1 MSDFEEAVKKKAFK
15 IAADKIA
22 ESAGNRILERFN
34 SIEDNI
40 AETFTSFFRYLA
52 DYIGPTGFSRKP
64 RAKEFEDVS
73 WKSLSRK
80 YVKGKK
86 RMRKKQRLP
95 VTDGSMFYS
104 RTTQLVSDLKSG
116 FVKPS
121 TARYLFG
128 VSVSLDDGKSW
139 FSKGS
144 KERSETRTSTYFNRR
159 VKSGLSKGLKQGESV
174 SVRFKVLGNDFNR
187 MSSIRFLLSETFGR
201 GSHVWDVFFD
211 ETGNE
216 EQRPLLIP
224 SIRMFMRL
232 NRKKVL
238 K

>member
-15 IAADKIA
+15 IATDKIA

-52 DYIGPTGFSRKP
+52 DYIGSTGFSRKP

-86 RMRKKQRLP
+86 RFRKKHRLP

-104 RTTQLVSDLKSG
+104 KSAQLVSDLKNG
-116 FVKPS
+116 AVQPS

-128 VSVSLDDGKSW
+128 VSVSLDGGNSW

-144 KERSETRTSTYFNRR
+144 KERSEMRTSAYFNRR
-159 VKSGLSKGLKQGESV
+159 VKSGLSKGLKQGEPV
-174 SVRFKVLGNDFNR
+174 SVRFRALGDSLS
-187 MSSIRFLLSETFGR
+187 MSSIRFLLGETFGR

-216 EQRPLLIP
+216 EQRPLLMP

>member
-1 MSDFEEAVKKKAFK
+1 MSDFEEVVRKKAFK

-22 ESAGNRILERFN
+22 ESAGNKILERFN
-34 SIEDNI
+34 SIEDNV
-40 AETFTSFFRYLA
+40 AETFTSFFRYLS
-52 DYIGPTGFSRKP
+52 DYIGKDGFSRKP
-64 RAKEFEDVS
+64 RVKEFEDVS

-86 RMRKKQRLP
+86 RFRKKHRLP

-104 RTTQLVSDLKSG
+104 KSTQLVSDLKNG
-116 FVKPS
+116 AVQPS

-128 VSVSLDDGKSW
+128 VSVSLDGGNSW

-144 KERSETRTSTYFNRR
+144 KERSESRTSTYFNRR
-159 VKSGLSKGLKQGESV
+159 LKTGLAKGLKQGEPV
-174 SVRFKVLGNDFNR
+174 SVRFRASGDSPS
-187 MSSIRFLLSETFGR
+187 MSSIRFLLGETFGR

-216 EQRPLLIP
+216 EQRPLLMP

>member
-1 MSDFEEAVKKKAFK
+1 MSDFEEVVRKKAFK

-22 ESAGNRILERFN
+22 ESAGNKILERFN

-40 AETFTSFFRYLA
+40 AETFTSFFRYLS
-52 DYIGPTGFSRKP
+52 DYIGTVGFSRKP
-64 RAKEFEDVS
+64 RAKEFEGVS

-86 RMRKKQRLP
+86 RFRKKHRLP

-104 RTTQLVSDLKSG
+104 KSTQLVSDLKNG
-116 FVKPS
+116 FVQPS
-121 TARYLFG
+121 TARYMFG
-128 VSVSLDDGKSW
+128 ISVSLDGGNSW

-144 KERSETRTSTYFNRR
+144 KERSESRTSAYFNRR
-159 VKSGLSKGLKQGESV
+159 LKRGLAKGLKLGEPV
-174 SVRFKVLGNDFNR
+174 SVRFRALGDSLS
-187 MSSIRFLLSETFGR
+187 MSSIRFLLGETFGR

-211 ETGNE
+211 ENGNE
-216 EQRPLLIP
+216 VKRPLLMP